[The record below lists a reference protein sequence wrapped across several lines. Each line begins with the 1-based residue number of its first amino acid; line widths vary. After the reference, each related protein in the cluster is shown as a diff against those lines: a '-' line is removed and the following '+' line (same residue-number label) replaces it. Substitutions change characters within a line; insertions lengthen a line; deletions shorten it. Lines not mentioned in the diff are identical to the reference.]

1 MAVWLLDFLTGGQQ
15 RVRINGLWP
24 DARRASLG
32 NSSSEYDAS
41 HALREFSAWRDG
53 AGLQGNIS
61 KTKEMYMCR
70 RGEHETAGPLKAN
83 GRVVKHADDTVLLA
97 LLSSSE
103 YDDSHALLEFS
114 ACRDGAGLQGN
125 ISKTKEMAI

>member
-1 MAVWLLDFLTGGQQ
+1 MHVVHRLGSPQGGVLSPILFLLST
-15 RVRINGLWP
+15 RVCG
-24 DARRASLG
+24 
-32 NSSSEYDAS
+32 SS
-41 HALREFSAWRDG
+41 
-53 AGLQGNIS
+53 Q
-61 KTKEMYMCR
+61 
-70 RGEHETAGPLKAN
+70 AN

>member
-1 MAVWLLDFLTGGQQ
+1 MRCQSQAGLMAFGLSDRVHANLLCIDPILVYVPPWRARDHWPARDELLNQCDASRRLALWLLDFLTGGQQ

-32 NSSSEYDAS
+32 NSSSEYDHS

-61 KTKEMYMCR
+61 KTKEM
-70 RGEHETAGPLKAN
+70 
-83 GRVVKHADDTVLLA
+83 
-97 LLSSSE
+97 
-103 YDDSHALLEFS
+103 
-114 ACRDGAGLQGN
+114 
-125 ISKTKEMAI
+125 AI

>member
-1 MAVWLLDFLTGGQQ
+1 MRCQSQ
-15 RVRINGLWP
+15 
-24 DARRASLG
+24 
-32 NSSSEYDAS
+32 
-41 HALREFSAWRDG
+41 
-53 AGLQGNIS
+53 AGLMAFGLS
-61 KTKEMYMCR
+61 DRWAAKGPDTR
-70 RGEHETAGPLKAN
+70 TLAGCTSCIAWDLHKVAYCHRFSSCFLHAN

>member
-1 MAVWLLDFLTGGQQ
+1 MRCQSQ
-15 RVRINGLWP
+15 
-24 DARRASLG
+24 
-32 NSSSEYDAS
+32 
-41 HALREFSAWRDG
+41 
-53 AGLQGNIS
+53 AGLMAFGLSDRWAAKGPDNR
-61 KTKEMYMCR
+61 TL
-70 RGEHETAGPLKAN
+70 AGCTSCIAWELKLGAN

>member
-1 MAVWLLDFLTGGQQ
+1 MRCQFAGWPYGFLDFLTGVGAQS
-15 RVRINGLWP
+15 VPDKTDSVP
-24 DARRASLG
+24 DALVHRLGSPQVALLSTDSLPAFLTRVCG
-32 NSSSEYDAS
+32 SS
-41 HALREFSAWRDG
+41 
-53 AGLQGNIS
+53 Q
-61 KTKEMYMCR
+61 
-70 RGEHETAGPLKAN
+70 AN

-103 YDDSHALLEFS
+103 YDDSQALLEFS

>member
-1 MAVWLLDFLTGGQQ
+1 MRCQSQ
-15 RVRINGLWP
+15 
-24 DARRASLG
+24 
-32 NSSSEYDAS
+32 
-41 HALREFSAWRDG
+41 
-53 AGLQGNIS
+53 AGLMAFGLSDSSQ
-61 KTKEMYMCR
+61 
-70 RGEHETAGPLKAN
+70 AN

-125 ISKTKEMAI
+125 ISKTREMAI

>member
-1 MAVWLLDFLTGGQQ
+1 
-15 RVRINGLWP
+15 
-24 DARRASLG
+24 
-32 NSSSEYDAS
+32 
-41 HALREFSAWRDG
+41 
-53 AGLQGNIS
+53 
-61 KTKEMYMCR
+61 MCR
-70 RGEHETAGPLKAN
+70 RGEHEAAGPIEDLYRSGPRELYAKVAN